1 MSTLIV
7 DLISETRR
15 RLEENAPRSVAD
27 IRSRND
33 ATAAFSDVLAPQVR
47 ALKEFMFTR
56 MYRHPHVMGSMNRA
70 KDVVTALF
78 EAFSSDP
85 AKLPPDW
92 AKGCNA
98 PGDGRTVSVVRDY
111 IAGMTDNYALLEYS
125 RVFHK
130 QIAL

>member
-1 MSTLIV
+1 M
-7 DLISETRR
+7 
-15 RLEENAPRSVAD
+15 
-27 IRSRND
+27 
-33 ATAAFSDVLAPQVR
+33 AAFSEGLGQQVR
-47 ALKEFMFTR
+47 ALKTFMFER

-78 EAFSSDP
+78 EAFSFDP

-92 AKGCNA
+92 TKNCGA